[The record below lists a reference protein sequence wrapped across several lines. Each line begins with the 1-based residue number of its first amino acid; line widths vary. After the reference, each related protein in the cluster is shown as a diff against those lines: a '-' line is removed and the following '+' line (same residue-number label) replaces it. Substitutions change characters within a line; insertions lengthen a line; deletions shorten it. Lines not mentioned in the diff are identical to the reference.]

1 MAVATETA
9 HSKSAKESTM
19 HTEAERTLDNVV
31 TEETAGTAHGPS
43 ADFIYAIS
51 EFLDTDPKD
60 LLVELGYY
68 ASEPQAALT
77 S

>member
-1 MAVATETA
+1 MQ
-9 HSKSAKESTM
+9 
-19 HTEAERTLDNVV
+19 TEAERMLTID
-31 TEETAGTAHGPS
+31 EMPESAAAAHGPS

-68 ASEPQAALT
+68 CQELDTTTPAS
-77 S
+77 